1 MGTSRTVFHT
11 VVCSVTFWAL
21 GAPAFSADK
30 PPPAP
35 LKPVVETLFGR
46 AVTDNYRYME
56 AMGPET
62 LDWMKAEGSYT
73 RSVFDSIAPLGKL
86 KSDVAAFTGS
96 FGLTQGY
103 VRFGS
108 R

>member
-1 MGTSRTVFHT
+1 MLSTMLSRM
-11 VVCSVTFWAL
+11 
-21 GAPAFSADK
+21 PATAKHISTQLAQYFVADK

-73 RSVFDSIAPLGKL
+73 RSVFDSIAPLGKPKQML
-86 KSDVAAFTGS
+86 HEYRPDP
-96 FGLTQGY
+96 
-103 VRFGS
+103 
-108 R
+108 